1 MRNNLAELPVLLC
14 CLWGGS
20 LAGGAAFLLRLP
32 KKLYFRNRLGLRT
45 PLLPKLIFIL
55 LDILTCASVAV
66 IFAASLLYANGGELR
81 LYAAA
86 GFFGA
91 LAVVVWL
98 LKTLLF

>member
-1 MRNNLAELPVLLC
+1 MLCAPRADLCREL
-14 CLWGGS
+14 
-20 LAGGAAFLLRLP
+20 F
-32 KKLYFRNRLGLRT
+32 
-45 PLLPKLIFIL
+45 
-55 LDILTCASVAV
+55 CASVAV